1 MADGC
6 ELVTDGTAR
15 PPHGSSVGVLTA
27 KVGQVVGDGGRAV
40 GVAVLERNGFRYLV
54 HPQRLHPLA
63 VNAWQGNGNRVSFL

>member
-1 MADGC
+1 MADGR

-15 PPHGSSVGVLTA
+15 PPHSSSVGVLA
-27 KVGQVVGDGGRAV
+27 VKVRQVVGDSGRAV

-63 VNAWQGNGNRVSFL
+63 VDAWQGNGN